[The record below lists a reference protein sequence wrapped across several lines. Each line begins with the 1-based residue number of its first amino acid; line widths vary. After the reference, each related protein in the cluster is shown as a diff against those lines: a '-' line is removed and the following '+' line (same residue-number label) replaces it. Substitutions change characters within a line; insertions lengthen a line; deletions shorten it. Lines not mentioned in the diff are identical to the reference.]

1 MIKTVNKT
9 KQNKRKIS
17 EMKKKP
23 LHTIEALNTKNKV
36 FTLDFGKKRTTLY
49 DGERVIG
56 STVEQILTLPQLL
69 KSGSIIIVED
79 AHMGVPRTEKS
90 LAQPYTKKELR
101 KFYSDCEENGIE
113 LRFFP
118 QQSSPRAAAYS
129 NLKKDDDQDPI
140 AIYNLCRDYPNI
152 SLKKPDSS
160 FEYSLKAKEGL
171 LRKRQLNKMLNFA
184 RRTDYLNS
192 NDQNTQWINENA
204 NYIYNELSD
213 VGRCVFGYFNEQ
225 ARFKRPNKN
234 RNIKKGDL
242 NVRHIKVN
250 FIYTILA
257 SMRGTLVSEGDE
269 QFSVD
274 DSVFLRKGTG
284 RLPSWSF
291 TQRYVF
297 HMSPHHLK
305 GGVARSNL
313 YHHGAKK
320 WIKERVLEEG
330 YDIHKK
336 KRGEMSKQ
344 EEKVFLKYR
353 RLYSN
358 AIKELYNIIKKQLE
372 NQHTNVYNN
381 QKQNKLIAQPLCDSI
396 NEYQPS
402 LI

>member
-1 MIKTVNKT
+1 MNKN
-9 KQNKRKIS
+9 NKLPS
-17 EMKKKP
+17 
-23 LHTIEALNTKNKV
+23 IESLNTENKV

-49 DGERVIG
+49 DGEKVIG
-56 STVEQILTLPQLL
+56 STVEQILTLPKLL
-69 KSGSIIIVED
+69 NPGSKIIVED

-90 LAQPYTKKELR
+90 LAQPYTKTELR

-140 AIYNLCRDYPNI
+140 SIYNLCRDYPNI
-152 SLKKPDSS
+152 SLKKPDPS
-160 FEYSLKAKEGL
+160 FSYSLKAKEGL
-171 LRKRQLNKMLNFA
+171 FRKHQLNKILNFA
-184 RRTDYLNS
+184 RRTDYLNP
-192 NDQNTQWINENA
+192 NDKNTQWINENA
-204 NYIYNELSD
+204 NYVYNELSD
-213 VGRCVFGYFNEQ
+213 VGRCVFGFLNEK

-242 NVRHIKVN
+242 NVKHIKVN
-250 FIYTILA
+250 FIYTTLA
-257 SMRGTLVSEGDE
+257 SMRGTLVHEGNE
-269 QFSVD
+269 RFSVD
-274 DSVFLRKGTG
+274 DSFFLREGTG
-284 RLPSWSF
+284 RLPNWAF
-291 TQRYVF
+291 TQRYIF
-297 HMSPHHLK
+297 HMSPYHLK
-305 GGVARSNL
+305 GGVARSNF

-320 WIKERVLEEG
+320 WIKERVFEEG
-330 YDIHKK
+330 YDIDKK

-372 NQHTNVYNN
+372 NQHANIYNN
-381 QKQNKLIAQPLCDSI
+381 QKENKLIAQPLCDSI